1 MNNEEWYRDMSEMQ
15 SEVDSINIGKNNY
28 VFRNI
33 TDQRG
38 LTHEVELLEKNHS
51 SFNDLDVDIILNA
64 EEEIYNELRLEQIE
78 DIEFENAP
86 AILGI
91 SSTEGILR

>member
-1 MNNEEWYRDMSEMQ
+1 MNIVETQ
-15 SEVDSINIGKNNY
+15 SEVDSIKIGQNNY

-33 TDQRG
+33 TNEQGFPHDV
-38 LTHEVELLEKNHS
+38 EVLEINYR
-51 SFNDLDVDIILNA
+51 SFHDLDVDVLLNA
-64 EEEIYNELRLEQIE
+64 QEEIYNELRLEHIE

-91 SSTEGILR
+91 SSTEGILG